1 VLNAKQFREDRFTE
15 KRPQMPN
22 QDTTLDLTQK
32 ERPHGSVVLFADIAG
47 STKLY
52 DILGDTRAKQLIDE
66 TLSELRTATAS
77 FKGRV
82 IKTIGDEIMC
92 VFPDPERGMLAACDM
107 QLRVNSLPMVDGVKR
122 LIRVGFHYGAV
133 IEENNDVFGDT
144 VNVAARMAGVAKGLQ
159 IMTSRATADLL
170 PMGQRSFVRPIAT
183 VAVKG
188 KDDMPVCEVIWQK
201 DDDLT
206 MTVDALHTSQP
217 VRHADLSLTH
227 NGREVVLSST
237 QPSASFGRG
246 VDNTFVIGDLKA
258 SRNHARVEK
267 RRDKYYLID
276 QSTNGTF
283 VTVKGEPEMELHR
296 EEVMLRGQG
305 MILFGHGAAES
316 TDETVQFAVRG

>member
-1 VLNAKQFREDRFTE
+1 
-15 KRPQMPN
+15 MPN
-22 QDTTLDLTQK
+22 QDTTLDLTQRD
-32 ERPHGSVVLFADIAG
+32 RPHGAAVLFADIAG

-66 TLSELRTATAS
+66 TLAELRSSTGR
-77 FKGRV
+77 FHGRV

-107 QLRVNSLPMVDGVKR
+107 QTRVNSLPMVDGVKR
-122 LIRVGFHYGAV
+122 LIRVGFHFGAV

-159 IMTSRATADLL
+159 IMTSRITADLL
-170 PMGQRSFVRPIAT
+170 PGHMRTSVRPIAT

-188 KDDMPVCEVIWQK
+188 KEDMPVCEVIWQT

-206 MTVDALHTSQP
+206 MTVDSLHSSQP
-217 VRHADLSLTH
+217 ARNAELALSH
-227 NGREVVLSST
+227 NGREIVLSGSL
-237 QPSASFGRG
+237 PAASFGRG

-258 SRNHARVEK
+258 SRNHARIEK
-267 RRDKYYLID
+267 RRDKYYIID

-283 VTVKGEPEMELHR
+283 VTVKGEAEMELHR
-296 EEVMLRGQG
+296 EEMMLRGQG
-305 MILFGHGAAES
+305 FILFGHSAAES
-316 TDETVQFAVRG
+316 AEETVQFTVRG

>member
-1 VLNAKQFREDRFTE
+1 
-15 KRPQMPN
+15 MPN

-32 ERPHGSVVLFADIAG
+32 DRPRGAAVLFADIAG

-66 TLSELRTATAS
+66 TLMELRGSTAR
-77 FKGRV
+77 FHGKV
-82 IKTIGDEIMC
+82 VKTIGDEIMC
-92 VFPDPERGMLAACDM
+92 TFPDPERGMLAACDM
-107 QLRVNSLPMVDGVKR
+107 QTRVNSLPIVDGVKR
-122 LIRVGFHYGAV
+122 LIRVGFHYGPV

-159 IMTSRATADLL
+159 IMTSRVTADLL
-170 PMGQRSFVRPIAT
+170 PAHQRTSVRPIAT

-188 KDDMPVCEVIWQK
+188 KEDMPVCEVIWQT

-206 MTVDALHTSQP
+206 MTVDALHHPTQP
-217 VRHADLSLTH
+217 ARNAELSLTH
-227 NGREVVLSST
+227 NGREVVLSNT
-237 QPSASFGRG
+237 ATSASFGRG

-267 RRDKYYLID
+267 RRDKFYLID

-283 VTVKGEPEMELHR
+283 VTVKGESEMELHR
-296 EEVMLRGQG
+296 EEVMLRGTG
-305 MILFGHGAAES
+305 MILFGHSAAES
-316 TDETVQFAVRG
+316 AEETVQFSVRG